1 MLSLTLTLS
10 RVIPEP
16 NFVYMD
22 VVSESVDSPAGDDDK
37 VYLFFSE
44 NAMEY
49 DFYSKVAVSR
59 VARVCKV
66 NAEILLGKS
75 INAALRC
82 QCEFDTGCADICE
95 GAESFPSCVGGH
107 GRTADAAEEVD
118 IVHEGSSGLL
128 SS

>member
-1 MLSLTLTLS
+1 MQLIDFSTIISSIYLIFLVS
-10 RVIPEP
+10 EP

-22 VVSESVDSPAGDDDK
+22 FVGESFDSPTGDDDK

-66 NAEILLGKS
+66 
-75 INAALRC
+75 
-82 QCEFDTGCADICE
+82 
-95 GAESFPSCVGGH
+95 
-107 GRTADAAEEVD
+107 
-118 IVHEGSSGLL
+118 
-128 SS
+128 

>member
-1 MLSLTLTLS
+1 MVS
-10 RVIPEP
+10 EP

-22 VVSESVDSPAGDDDK
+22 FVRESFDSPEGDDDK

-66 NAEILLGKS
+66 KLPSRRTVSRFHQAGSVTLPCLL
-75 INAALRC
+75 AADRWNIYKVAHDRALCLR
-82 QCEFDTGCADICE
+82 
-95 GAESFPSCVGGH
+95 V
-107 GRTADAAEEVD
+107 
-118 IVHEGSSGLL
+118 
-128 SS
+128 

>member
-1 MLSLTLTLS
+1 MVS
-10 RVIPEP
+10 EP

-22 VVSESVDSPAGDDDK
+22 FVRESFDSPEGDDDK

-66 NAEILLGKS
+66 KLTSLLLWFSETLKNKRSVVSSGS
-75 INAALRC
+75 QRDAALPACCR
-82 QCEFDTGCADICE
+82 
-95 GAESFPSCVGGH
+95 
-107 GRTADAAEEVD
+107 
-118 IVHEGSSGLL
+118 
-128 SS
+128 

>member
-1 MLSLTLTLS
+1 MIS
-10 RVIPEP
+10 EP

-22 VVSESVDSPAGDDDK
+22 FVGESFDSSDGDDDK

-66 NAEILLGKS
+66 
-75 INAALRC
+75 
-82 QCEFDTGCADICE
+82 
-95 GAESFPSCVGGH
+95 
-107 GRTADAAEEVD
+107 
-118 IVHEGSSGLL
+118 
-128 SS
+128 